1 MKKLTKY
8 FFEGLI
14 FLVPALVTVYAIYF
28 VFAKVDGVFK
38 FKVPGLGFVVTIAT
52 ITAIGFVT
60 SNLLT
65 KRLVTL
71 FDRTIQ
77 RLPLV
82 RMIYTAVKDLTGAF
96 VGEKKRFD
104 KPVLVRLSA
113 SSEVQFIGFVTAEN
127 LALYGLPESVAVY
140 LPQSYNFA
148 GNLIVVPKEQVTPLS
163 AESGQVMAFIVSGG
177 VTGQDTAD

>member
-65 KRLVTL
+65 KRLVAL

-96 VGEKKRFD
+96 VARRSGSTSRF
-104 KPVLVRLSA
+104 LVRLSPA
-113 SSEVQFIGFVTAEN
+113 VRFSSSD
-127 LALYGLPESVAVY
+127 L
-140 LPQSYNFA
+140 
-148 GNLIVVPKEQVTPLS
+148 
-163 AESGQVMAFIVSGG
+163 
-177 VTGQDTAD
+177 